1 MLHRDSSSLV
11 KVSADTKDRKEDL
24 RLKEKQKQ
32 QEIDFPG
39 RGKWRTTICNDSF
52 K

>member
-11 KVSADTKDRKEDL
+11 KVSADTKDRQDL
-24 RLKEKQKQ
+24 RLKEKQRQ

-39 RGKWRTTICNDSF
+39 RGKWRTTIYNDSF